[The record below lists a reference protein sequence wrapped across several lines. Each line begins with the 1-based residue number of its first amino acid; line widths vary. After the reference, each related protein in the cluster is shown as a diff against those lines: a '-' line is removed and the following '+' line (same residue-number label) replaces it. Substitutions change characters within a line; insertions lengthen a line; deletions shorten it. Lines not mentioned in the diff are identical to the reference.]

1 SPENLSAAFRRY
13 LRRRAFL
20 RQASPII
27 FALSYLLWREAD
39 PSGTAEV
46 RERNRFPLPGRSMVG
61 SGGSASMPTRA
72 AYNDAERA
80 ARIEMILEE
89 LRLNTQ
95 DLHELARQ
103 AKDRASASRRDAR
116 LFIEDARRR
125 RIGKKRRT
133 DAARGL
139 REPAR

>member
-1 SPENLSAAFRRY
+1 
-13 LRRRAFL
+13 
-20 RQASPII
+20 
-27 FALSYLLWREAD
+27 
-39 PSGTAEV
+39 
-46 RERNRFPLPGRSMVG
+46 
-61 SGGSASMPTRA
+61 MPTRA
-72 AYNDAERA
+72 AYHDAERA

-125 RIGKKRRT
+125 RIGKKR
-133 DAARGL
+133 
-139 REPAR
+139 